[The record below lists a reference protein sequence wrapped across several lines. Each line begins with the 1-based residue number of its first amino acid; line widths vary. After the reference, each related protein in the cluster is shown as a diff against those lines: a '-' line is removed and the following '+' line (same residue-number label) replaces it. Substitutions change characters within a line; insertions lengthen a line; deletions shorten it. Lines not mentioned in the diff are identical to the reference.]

1 MPASDD
7 LLAILDR
14 IVNRQHTDTDLEVL
28 RQALTVNSA
37 QNVVQIGK
45 YTVNIGQGQDIR
57 IGDQTIYQ
65 GADAETIRGVFRSV
79 LQEMQISGQPPTSNL
94 RQSNPKKFK
103 LTPKHAAL
111 VSLVLV
117 SVVSP
122 IVVLSPQVRQLFGL
136 VTTSCS
142 NSTAQKKNLIVI
154 AKFKSNDNDLDK
166 VIPFIQEQL
175 FDALKKQEKQD
186 VATCLVNKIVSNED
200 EAQVLGKKFG
210 AAIIIWGRQNP
221 PLLEVKVTTLK
232 IKVAYLT
239 SLTIPLADAQKF
251 EHIKD
256 IPQVV
261 HVMTA
266 FALSEIY
273 NRQENRNLEA
283 RKILKNALFL
293 TQLTRPNLTNKYVAQ
308 RLGIAYFFLGQLYSP
323 FDEDCSKARQDC
335 IYAATVFKQAAT
347 LNQEITQA
355 FIEEGVLQEHLGNSF
370 EAIRAYTQL
379 IEINP
384 ESEEGLI
391 ARGNRADIYLKQ
403 GNAEKAIEDFKFIC
417 QRQPN
422 NYKSL
427 SYLGNA
433 QLQVGDIEEARNTY
447 RQVKRALGKDKTAK
461 TEVIDNLNSI
471 VQSQPHLLPTIRS
484 IISQLK

>member
-1 MPASDD
+1 VG
-7 LLAILDR
+7 L
-14 IVNRQHTDTDLEVL
+14 
-28 RQALTVNSA
+28 
-37 QNVVQIGK
+37 
-45 YTVNIGQGQDIR
+45 
-57 IGDQTIYQ
+57 
-65 GADAETIRGVFRSV
+65 F
-79 LQEMQISGQPPTSNL
+79 
-94 RQSNPKKFK
+94 
-103 LTPKHAAL
+103 
-111 VSLVLV
+111 
-117 SVVSP
+117 
-122 IVVLSPQVRQLFGL
+122 VVLSPQVRQLFGL

-186 VATCLVNKIVSNED
+186 VAICLVNKIVSNED

-232 IKVAYLT
+232 IKVAYLN
-239 SLTIPLADAQKF
+239 SLTIPLADAQKI
-251 EHIKD
+251 EKIKD
-256 IPQVV
+256 IPPVV

-283 RKILKNALFL
+283 RKILKNALFV
-293 TQLTRPNLTNKYVAQ
+293 TQLTKPDLTNKYVAQ

-335 IYAATVFKQAAT
+335 IYAATLFKQAAT

-379 IEINP
+379 IQINP
-384 ESEEGLI
+384 ESEEGLT
-391 ARGNRADIYLKQ
+391 ARANRADIYLNQ
-403 GNAEKAIEDFKFIC
+403 GNPEKAIEDFKFIC

-427 SYLGNA
+427 SSLGNA
-433 QLQVGDIEEARNTY
+433 QLQVGDIEEAINTY

-461 TEVIDNLNSI
+461 TEVIDNLNSL

-484 IISQLK
+484 IISQLE